1 MRVVHAEFL
10 MLVIMRKLQSST
22 VLAYSYVLFVRVSNE
37 SFNAFQLL
45 LRSNREHMYHEICFK
60 TVRTN
65 NNRTSALAVHSIAFT
80 QFARNRVLCATQYLF
95 CGIAALKHHKSGF

>member
-1 MRVVHAEFL
+1 MQMRVVHAEFL

-45 LRSNREHMYHEICFK
+45 RSDYEHMYREICFK
-60 TVRTN
+60 KGCSPILAER
-65 NNRTSALAVHSIAFT
+65 AL
-80 QFARNRVLCATQYLF
+80 
-95 CGIAALKHHKSGF
+95 

>member
-1 MRVVHAEFL
+1 MQMRVVHAEFL

-45 LRSNREHMYHEICFK
+45 RSDCEHMYHEICFK
-60 TVRTN
+60 N
-65 NNRTSALAVHSIAFT
+65 GAH
-80 QFARNRVLCATQYLF
+80 QY
-95 CGIAALKHHKSGF
+95 